1 MCYVQNYYGSEFL
14 GKNSIIKGST
24 LGLVKVPKNYTIAI
38 INSITQNLSNER
50 DELLKSSINIEID
63 MSSNLH
69 LKAVLNKNIIITKIK
84 LFIIKSNMT
93 FIHRL

>member
-14 GKNSIIKGST
+14 GKNSITKGST

-38 INSITQNLSNER
+38 INSITQSFSNER

-69 LKAVLNKNIIITKIK
+69 LIKAVLN
-84 LFIIKSNMT
+84 
-93 FIHRL
+93 